1 MTTRKLNQ
9 IIYARTEK
17 IFELWSKGKLTL
29 EENMEMYIRMID
41 GYQRKYP
48 IQMGE
53 IFAKPA
59 PLVSDEATQFS
70 DARSGT
76 PPRVNGR
83 DTGRD

>member
-17 IFELWSKGKLTL
+17 IFELWSKGKITL
-29 EENMEMYIRMID
+29 KENMEMYIRMID

-53 IFAKPA
+53 ILATPA
-59 PLVSDEATQFS
+59 PLVIGEQ
-70 DARSGT
+70 G
-76 PPRVNGR
+76 PGNLGR
-83 DTGRD
+83 